1 MIYVVINTNVLVSA
15 LLNMNSN
22 PGSVLLSVFKGETI
36 PLLNPEILA
45 EYREVLARKKFKF
58 PAEEIETV
66 LKELTT
72 SSLNVTALPKDYPE
86 VCDPKDRCFYA
97 VTMTGRQKMCCWLQ
111 AISGIFRR
119 NLLSSL
125 RHSVLKFY
133 RQQNKSPTPH
143 KCARMSG

>member
-1 MIYVVINTNVLVSA
+1 MIYVVIDTNVLVSA

-22 PGSVLLSVFKGETI
+22 PGTVLLSVFKGETI

-45 EYREVLARKKFKF
+45 EYRDVLARKKFKF
-58 PAEEIETV
+58 PAEEVETV
-66 LKELTT
+66 LKVLT
-72 SSLNVTALPKDYPE
+72 SS
-86 VCDPKDRCFYA
+86 CPKDRCFYA

-125 RHSVLKFY
+125 RHSALKFC
-133 RQQNKSPTPH
+133 RQQNKSPALH
-143 KCARMSG
+143 KYARIPG